1 MAIFQAIT
9 DPQRRASP
17 RVELAGL
24 VGLSLALSLL
34 YSGNVMA
41 VETAELAAISVMA
54 EMIKPGGLFI
64 SGVLFLAVWLVL
76 KITKSVVN
84 DLSEVFAER
93 RLLLQKALVF
103 FQFILYMFS
112 ITTAI
117 MLSFQISK
125 ELLAILGG
133 TLAVAVGFAMKD
145 IAASFVAGI
154 IIMFDRPFQVGDRVL
169 FNGEYGDINAIG
181 LRSVKMITLD
191 DNVVTIPNNTFLNQI
206 TSCGNYGELDMQVAI
221 TFYVGLGQDLALAQ
235 SIIREA
241 AALSKF
247 VYLKKP
253 INVLV
258 SQALI
263 NNFVAYQF
271 VVKVYVLD
279 TRYEKALETDITLR
293 VDEQFR
299 KQGIG
304 FPQMQF
310 SSTPSSGLVAEGGV
324 G

>member
-1 MAIFQAIT
+1 MNRYLFGRVWLLLLSTAVAGPLQAAGSADLEAIT
-9 DPQRRASP
+9 
-17 RVELAGL
+17 VL
-24 VGLSLALSLL
+24 
-34 YSGNVMA
+34 
-41 VETAELAAISVMA
+41 A
-54 EMIKPGGLFI
+54 EMIKPGGLVI
-64 SGVLFLAVWLVL
+64 SALMFLVVWVVL
-76 KITKSVVN
+76 KVVRSVVD

-93 RLLLQKALVF
+93 RLLLQKMLVF
-103 FQFILYMFS
+103 FQFILYLFS
-112 ITTAI
+112 IITAV

-145 IAASFVAGI
+145 MAASFVAGI

-169 FNGEYGDINAIG
+169 FNGEYGDIDTIG

-221 TFYVGLGQDLALAQ
+221 TFYVGLGQDLVKAQ
-235 SIIREA
+235 EIIREA

-263 NNFVAYQF
+263 NNFVTYQC

-293 VDEQFR
+293 VDEAFR
-299 KQGIG
+299 KEGIG
-304 FPQMQF
+304 FPQMQV
-310 SSTPSSGLVAEGGV
+310 SSTVMSDPVGELGV